1 MSTNPSTTKH
11 PSHRIIALGLVL
23 GNNSVLGS
31 NQSYIKVSNC
41 TICMGHIQPTGCT
54 SYPGYSLFC
63 SEERAAV
70 AWPPLDIGPTHWL
83 DLSTDRQISISHTNG
98 QTNTPTVTNSRHQSC
113 LMLQDIQVISL
124 SDAHTFLTK
133 NNKYSMMTN
142 WVNIFSSAIRLHLNL
157 K

>member
-1 MSTNPSTTKH
+1 MAKH
-11 PSHRIIALGLVL
+11 PSHRITAFGLVL
-23 GNNSVLGS
+23 GNNSVVRS
-31 NQSYIKVSNC
+31 NQSYIKVSNN

-54 SYPGYSLFC
+54 SYHGYSLFC

-98 QTNTPTVTNSRHQSC
+98 QTNTPTVTNNRHQSF
-113 LMLQDIQVISL
+113 LMLQDIPAISL
-124 SDAHTFLTK
+124 SDAHTFLKK

-142 WVNIFSSAIRLHLNL
+142 WVNIFSSAIRFHLNL